1 MLNDKK
7 IPECL
12 FLTIPNLRFLFSFFL
27 FFFAKQCSII
37 ENNSALPSSAN
48 PITDQYLGNF
58 EFMKDDINRIICKLD
73 PNNVISIRMLKM
85 SGDVIIEPLQNIQKM
100 PRNIQIIYSNYWKKV
115 NIVQIFKKS
124 DKQNI
129 KNYCPLSLL
138 PICSKNTS

>member
-7 IPECL
+7 IPESL
-12 FLTIPNLRFLFSFFL
+12 FLTIPNLRFLFSFS

-48 PITDQYLGNF
+48 PITDQYLANF

-100 PRNIQIIYSNYWKKV
+100 PRNIQVIYSNYWKKV

-138 PICSKNTS
+138 PICSKNTP